1 MQHMNSDVEYGP
13 LRRWS
18 DQELE
23 RRKEYRMGDL
33 FQALRRRKWV
43 VLATFVV
50 TAAALG
56 IVFVLRNAHEAVCL
70 VAVKRPS
77 QIFVPIGSSGSPM
90 VAAVGLLEGLTYREL
105 IESYGF
111 ASKVARRLTNNGLPM
126 AAEDVGARLSAEFK
140 EPDLLRVRG
149 RDKDPSR
156 AVSVANAGCETL
168 ADLNQQELRA
178 ELESA
183 TESLTRLLGTAA
195 FEVERAQDA
204 LGDYARRQR
213 LANVDFNSSSSE
225 LFRALELLN
234 QQELDRAREEAR
246 LSAAERRQR
255 ELNLAK
261 GAPVDSLALPVED
274 PAIASLRTQIETVR
288 VKLWDAR
295 KNFTS
300 EHPTVKDLQGHL
312 SRLEQELDER
322 LQEARNRA
330 QTVLSAEYAQAIRRK
345 SVETNQEIVAH
356 QAQVAAWTRLIDQ
369 QRRAL
374 GTVPGQRAE
383 LERRKLNL
391 TFAEERYKTLSRRLD
406 ETRVSLESTKG
417 TLSIAQRAVGTE
429 QPNARKILIASV
441 LLLVLPVGVG
451 LLADY
456 MDETVQNPAAFGR
469 QVGLLCLASVP
480 KTRALKSRSAL
491 RLEFEATSMR
501 PFHVLRS
508 GLRFAANGSEPRRIA
523 IVGTRRGEGRS
534 TLVLYLAR
542 ALAEERKRVVI
553 VDADV
558 RTTGLALR
566 AGVQSIGGLTEVV
579 EGKRRLDEVLLRLRL
594 LNGRP
599 GVDAFLLAAKAAN
612 RVLPPNAE
620 LLFRSAAFKQL
631 TVDLEQR
638 ADVILFDTPPLG
650 EFADTLELLP
660 HVDSVIFVAD
670 TSGDRDS
677 FIQTLELVR
686 TSGVRSL
693 GVVVNKVR
701 WS

>member
-1 MQHMNSDVEYGP
+1 MNSDVEYGP

-18 DQELE
+18 GQELE
-23 RRKEYRMGDL
+23 RRKEYSVGDL

-111 ASKVARRLTNNGLPM
+111 ASKVAGRLTNNGLPM

-195 FEVERAQDA
+195 VEVERAQDA

-312 SRLEQELDER
+312 SRLEQELGER

-391 TFAEERYKTLSRRLD
+391 TFAEERYKTLSKKLD
-406 ETRVSLESTKG
+406 ETRVSLESTRG

-456 MDETVQNPAAFGR
+456 MVGTVQNTGGRGRVLFRCGPMVREPAN
-469 QVGLLCLASVP
+469 
-480 KTRALKSRSAL
+480 
-491 RLEFEATSMR
+491 
-501 PFHVLRS
+501 
-508 GLRFAANGSEPRRIA
+508 ANGEH
-523 IVGTRRGEGRS
+523 
-534 TLVLYLAR
+534 
-542 ALAEERKRVVI
+542 
-553 VDADV
+553 
-558 RTTGLALR
+558 
-566 AGVQSIGGLTEVV
+566 Q
-579 EGKRRLDEVLLRLRL
+579 
-594 LNGRP
+594 
-599 GVDAFLLAAKAAN
+599 
-612 RVLPPNAE
+612 
-620 LLFRSAAFKQL
+620 
-631 TVDLEQR
+631 
-638 ADVILFDTPPLG
+638 
-650 EFADTLELLP
+650 
-660 HVDSVIFVAD
+660 
-670 TSGDRDS
+670 
-677 FIQTLELVR
+677 
-686 TSGVRSL
+686 
-693 GVVVNKVR
+693 
-701 WS
+701 